1 MNMLMRRIFK
11 SISVRL
17 ANEIDRYRRAEESLL
32 SEWFDILYIL
42 LQSEEKKGNVGFKT
56 WFQKE
61 GESELTESPTP
72 TESGQ
77 APMASGQ
84 AGQPLYKVKIL
95 DLPITVKEHKK
106 FRPQLS
112 EVNLIPGI
120 FPDSLPE
127 IQSWR
132 LDLVIY
138 NETGKK
144 VWPETFF
151 SRYQYSQ
158 PQSFYKHEIRFSSG
172 RELTAFEVK
181 FVKSIFDTATEKLVS
196 KK

>member
-1 MNMLMRRIFK
+1 MRRIFK

-61 GESELTESPTP
+61 GELELTESPTP

-77 APMASGQ
+77 AST
-84 AGQPLYKVKIL
+84 PLYKVKIL

-120 FPDSLPE
+120 FPEGTPE
-127 IQSWR
+127 IQAWR
-132 LDLVIY
+132 VDLAIY

-158 PQSFYKHEIRFSSG
+158 PQIYLKHEIRFNEG
-172 RELTAFEVK
+172 RDLTAFEVK
-181 FVKSIFDTATEKLVS
+181 FIKSIFDLAIATLVKVGS
-196 KK
+196 